1 MTAPAAR
8 IRRPSLE
15 DEKGVEPPRVLVVR
29 DAREPAV
36 VRPLDRG
43 QGWDVVEHTG
53 VEDAVSEIGR
63 APFDVVVADAELADR
78 RGVGVLERV
87 REIAPATT
95 RIAIV
100 RPDSKRG
107 NRAALMSAHQ
117 LLPASVD
124 PADLRAAIVNAAYLR
139 SVFDHP
145 RLQKLVGGTTAL
157 PAPPKTYF
165 DLTNALRSP
174 EVGMAEVAA
183 IVSRNTTLTARI
195 LQLINSPLFGLRRSV
210 SQINEAVVLLGAE
223 RLRQLAL
230 GFEAFRAFESSIAPE
245 VLDLEEHQAH
255 SNAVAELAAKIA
267 RADRASTAFTAGLLH
282 DIGYLVLAARAG
294 RDLAQLRAH
303 EATSPGFEIQR
314 RVWGF
319 THAEVGGYLLGM
331 WGVPLNLV
339 EAVARHH
346 SPNLNDGRTL
356 TLTAVIHVADAL
368 VHEARGDMRKYLDE
382 KYLALSTLDERLVGW
397 RELVTPD
404 SKRQPLAL

>member
-1 MTAPAAR
+1 
-8 IRRPSLE
+8 
-15 DEKGVEPPRVLVVR
+15 
-29 DAREPAV
+29 
-36 VRPLDRG
+36 
-43 QGWDVVEHTG
+43 
-53 VEDAVSEIGR
+53 
-63 APFDVVVADAELADR
+63 
-78 RGVGVLERV
+78 
-87 REIAPATT
+87 
-95 RIAIV
+95 
-100 RPDSKRG
+100 
-107 NRAALMSAHQ
+107 MSAHQ
-117 LLPASVD
+117 LLPAS
-124 PADLRAAIVNAAYLR
+124 AEASDLRAAIANAAYLR
-139 SVFDHP
+139 SIFDHP

-165 DLTNALRSP
+165 DLTNALRDP
-174 EVGMAEVAA
+174 EVGMPEVAE
-183 IVSRNTTLTARI
+183 IVSRNTSLTARI
-195 LQLINSPLFGLRRSV
+195 LQLVNSPLFGLRRSV

-230 GFEAFRAFESSIAPE
+230 GFDAFRAFEGAISPD
-245 VLDLEEHQAH
+245 VLDLEAHQAH
-255 SNAVAELAAKIA
+255 ANAVAELAVKIA
-267 RADRASTAFTAGLLH
+267 RADRASTAFAAGLLH

-368 VHEARGDMRKYLDE
+368 VHEARGDTRKHLDE
-382 KYLALSTLDERLVGW
+382 KYLALSTLDERLDGW
-397 RELVTPD
+397 RELAFGQD
-404 SKRQPLAL
+404 SKRQPRAL